1 MKLVEMNKTQIFFT
15 LFFVQSAAILAQ
27 TPDSIPV
34 FLEKVVEKEEVF
46 TEHDLVR
53 DSINNSL
60 VPISNE
66 NFPVKILDEDFR
78 SHYSGSEFQY
88 EVREENDFLAKLRN
102 WWKRIS
108 DFFKRNNDGTT
119 SIVFDEIVN
128 ILLAF
133 LLLIGLGFLIYYL
146 NKKGFIRLFAKK
158 EMQVINEK
166 YIEENI
172 DKIDFATLTHQAK
185 QENDLRKAVRYYYL
199 WLLKNWSQSEII
211 HYEPNKTTKTYL
223 TELQQSADKTAFQYV
238 SYIYDNVW
246 YGYHEISE
254 NDFIKIEQQFVQLIN
269 KAA

>member
-1 MKLVEMNKTQIFFT
+1 MKLVEMNKTRIFFT

-60 VPISNE
+60 IPISNE

-88 EVREENDFLAKLRN
+88 EVREENGFLAKLRN

-119 SIVFDEIVN
+119 SIVFDE
-128 ILLAF
+128 
-133 LLLIGLGFLIYYL
+133 
-146 NKKGFIRLFAKK
+146 
-158 EMQVINEK
+158 
-166 YIEENI
+166 
-172 DKIDFATLTHQAK
+172 IDFATLTHQAK

-211 HYEPNKTTKTYL
+211 HYEPNKTTKNYL

-254 NDFIKIEQQFVQLIN
+254 NDFVKIEQQFVQLIN
-269 KAA
+269 KTI